1 MLLLLLF
8 LIPAILFLLTQQN
21 TLRLIKPENRSM
33 LPGLVWLQLIPFLG
47 QIWQFV
53 VIVKIA
59 ASIKKELLSRYDDP
73 LFGSD
78 AAKIELGSKRPT
90 LIAGLVYSIV
100 MWFCYLLAAYQ
111 AGREVRYSA
120 RAALTGTAAET
131 DAGLITVGFLALTTI
146 ACWIVYWIV
155 LAVWARRL
163 KSRRQLAA

>member
-1 MLLLLLF
+1 
-8 LIPAILFLLTQQN
+8 
-21 TLRLIKPENRSM
+21 M

-47 QIWQFV
+47 QIWQFFV
-53 VIVKIA
+53 VVKIA
-59 ASIKKELLSRYDDP
+59 VSIKKELVSRYDDTS
-73 LFGSD
+73 FDIGV
-78 AAKIELGSKRPT
+78 AKIELGNGRPT

-120 RAALTGTAAET
+120 RATLTGTAAET
-131 DAGLITVGFLALTTI
+131 DDGVITVGFLALTTI